1 MNHNKPSM
9 DQWIEEAKQDPS
21 SQKCGMYLFHN
32 GTVRNT
38 PKAVVRD
45 LPDAAK
51 AAGLEVSGME
61 FSCDWQKVEQA
72 KEKALKLPGIY
83 YVRIW
88 LNEGVLRTGDDIM
101 LVLIGGDI
109 RPNVVECLQT
119 LVGEIKNH
127 CVTEK
132 EIYKERKG

>member
-1 MNHNKPSM
+1 
-9 DQWIEEAKQDPS
+9 
-21 SQKCGMYLFHN
+21 
-32 GTVRNT
+32 
-38 PKAVVRD
+38 
-45 LPDAAK
+45 
-51 AAGLEVSGME
+51 ME

-72 KEKALKLPGIY
+72 REMALKLPGIY

-88 LNEGVLRTGDDIM
+88 LNEGILKTGDDIM

-109 RPNVVECLQT
+109 RPNVVECLQSF
-119 LVGEIKNH
+119 VGEIKNH

>member
-1 MNHNKPSM
+1 M
-9 DQWIEEAKQDPS
+9 DQWIEEAKQDIS

-32 GTVRNT
+32 GTVRTT
-38 PKAVVRD
+38 PKVVVRN
-45 LPDAAK
+45 LPDAEN
-51 AAGLEVSGME
+51 AADLEVIGMD
-61 FSCDWQKVEQA
+61 FSYDQEKVEQA
-72 KEKALKLPGIY
+72 REKALKLPGIY

-88 LNEGVLRTGDDIM
+88 LNEGVLKTGDDIM

-109 RPNVVECLQT
+109 RPNVVDGLQT

-132 EIYKERKG
+132 EIYKER